1 MGKEQMKE
9 LYESLE
15 LPEEEIK
22 TFLESDGSGTHVFN
36 NRFEA
41 LHLKGTEEMSTQ
53 DVFDYFR
60 GYAPASIEWIND
72 SSCNVVW
79 LESWQAARAM
89 IERSAAITKSEV
101 SDTNEDEMDLE
112 AAEKLSTPNSSA
124 PGVWRMGFDCPQT
137 NSLLIRFAT
146 RSDRKIKGAE
156 RMSKYYT
163 KYGNPNY
170 GGMVGLI
177 SSSRKRRYR
186 GLESPPLPVDSK
198 NPWGSLAEAWRT
210 DEQDELWQDNLQVKR
225 QGSTSLP
232 SALVRRLGHQPPRPS
247 PSRSRDTESDASE
260 DLSSDSGSDSSDSSY
275 HGRSLKKRPR
285 MRMYADEEEEKE
297 KRRSRKRKDR
307 EGNDFKDLT
316 YEMGMPQ
323 KSRSVHTRLGSI
335 VSAVDTTTEAATD
348 LRQKISAAKKAFSP
362 ADAQDEEPTL
372 DVDDEDIKIDLRR
385 KLQSRVK

>member
-1 MGKEQMKE
+1 
-9 LYESLE
+9 
-15 LPEEEIK
+15 
-22 TFLESDGSGTHVFN
+22 
-36 NRFEA
+36 
-41 LHLKGTEEMSTQ
+41 MSTQ

-210 DEQDELWQDNLQVKR
+210 DEQDELWQDNLQ
-225 QGSTSLP
+225 GNYCFCF
-232 SALVRRLGHQPPRPS
+232 
-247 PSRSRDTESDASE
+247 
-260 DLSSDSGSDSSDSSY
+260 SGFY
-275 HGRSLKKRPR
+275 
-285 MRMYADEEEEKE
+285 
-297 KRRSRKRKDR
+297 
-307 EGNDFKDLT
+307 FF
-316 YEMGMPQ
+316 Q
-323 KSRSVHTRLGSI
+323 C
-335 VSAVDTTTEAATD
+335 
-348 LRQKISAAKKAFSP
+348 
-362 ADAQDEEPTL
+362 
-372 DVDDEDIKIDLRR
+372 
-385 KLQSRVK
+385 